1 MHLRALSLR
10 DFRSWREFAVELEP
24 GITVF
29 TGRNGYGKTN
39 IVEAVGYLSTLSSH
53 RVSGD
58 PPLVRAGA
66 ENARVSAT
74 AVNDGRELTAH
85 LLIAPHA
92 ANLAQLNRTRMKSP
106 RDILGTVRSVFFAP
120 EDLELVKGEPAK
132 RRRYLDDLLAVRRPR
147 LAGARIEYEKILRQ
161 RNALLKTAGSA
172 LRRGY
177 SSADGE
183 AALATLDVWD
193 GRLAGVGALVTAE
206 RVKLA
211 RELVPHVSEA
221 YRTLAPSS
229 RPASMAYR
237 PRVVPE
243 GTPAD
248 QVPDDPE
255 VLEAMLL
262 TRMAE
267 RRRAEIERGRSLV
280 GPHRDDLELLLGNE
294 PAKGFASHGET
305 WSFALALRLASY
317 FLLREDGPDPVL
329 VLDDVFSE
337 LDRHRR
343 EALVGIARE
352 AEQVLITSAVGEEL
366 PESLTDG
373 GFTEHVVTVR
383 DLPDGGRESLLDEHL
398 AESDDAD
405 AGARDDAG
413 DAGAGSPAAS
423 DAAQQREE
431 ESRDDG
437 DHSGGDPR

>member
-1 MHLRALSLR
+1 MHLRALSMR
-10 DFRSWREFAVELEP
+10 DFRSWREFAVDLGP

-53 RVSGD
+53 RVSTD

-66 ENARVSAT
+66 ENARISAT

-106 RDILGTVRSVFFAP
+106 REILGTVRSVFFAP

-132 RRRYLDDLLAVRRPR
+132 RRRYLDDLLAIRRPR

-161 RNALLKTAGSA
+161 RNALLKSAGSA

-193 GRLAGVGALVTAE
+193 GRLAGAGALVTAE

-211 RELVPHVSEA
+211 RELAPLVAEA

-229 RPASMAYR
+229 RPASVEHR
-237 PRVVPE
+237 PRVV
-243 GTPAD
+243 AD
-248 QVPDDPE
+248 GAEVPDDPE
-255 VLEAMLL
+255 ILEAMLL
-262 TRMAE
+262 TAMA
-267 RRRAEIERGRSLV
+267 RRRREEIERGRSLV
-280 GPHRDDLELLLGNE
+280 GPHRDDLALLLGDE

-317 FLLREDGPDPVL
+317 FLLREEGPDPIL

-373 GFTEHVVTVR
+373 GFAEHVVTVR
-383 DLPDGGRESLLDEHL
+383 DLPGGGRESVLD
-398 AESDDAD
+398 APS
-405 AGARDDAG
+405 
-413 DAGAGSPAAS
+413 
-423 DAAQQREE
+423 
-431 ESRDDG
+431 
-437 DHSGGDPR
+437 

>member
-1 MHLRALSLR
+1 MHLRALSMR
-10 DFRSWREFAVELEP
+10 DFRSWREFAVDLEP

-53 RVSGD
+53 RVSTD

-66 ENARVSAT
+66 ENARISAT

-106 RDILGTVRSVFFAP
+106 REILGTVRSVFFAP

-132 RRRYLDDLLAVRRPR
+132 RRRYLDDLLAIRRPR

-161 RNALLKTAGSA
+161 RNALLKSTGAA

-177 SSADGE
+177 SSADGD

-193 GRLAGVGALVTAE
+193 GRLAGAGALVTAE

-211 RELVPHVSEA
+211 RELAPLVAEA

-229 RPASMAYR
+229 RPASVEHR
-237 PRVVPE
+237 PRVV
-243 GTPAD
+243 AD
-248 QVPDDPE
+248 GAEVPDDPE
-255 VLEAMLL
+255 ILEAMLL
-262 TRMAE
+262 TAMA
-267 RRRAEIERGRSLV
+267 RRRREEIERGRSLV
-280 GPHRDDLELLLGNE
+280 GPHRDDLALLLGDE

-317 FLLREDGPDPVL
+317 FLLREEGPDPIL

-373 GFTEHVVTVR
+373 GFAEHVVTVR
-383 DLPDGGRESLLDEHL
+383 DLPGGGRESVLD
-398 AESDDAD
+398 APS
-405 AGARDDAG
+405 
-413 DAGAGSPAAS
+413 
-423 DAAQQREE
+423 
-431 ESRDDG
+431 
-437 DHSGGDPR
+437 

>member
-1 MHLRALSLR
+1 MHLRALSMR
-10 DFRSWREFAVELEP
+10 DFRSWREFAVDLEP

-53 RVSGD
+53 RVSTD

-66 ENARVSAT
+66 ENARISAT

-106 RDILGTVRSVFFAP
+106 REILGTVRSVFFAP

-132 RRRYLDDLLAVRRPR
+132 RRRYLDDLLAIRRPR

-161 RNALLKTAGSA
+161 RNALLKSAGSA

-177 SSADGE
+177 SSADGD

-193 GRLAGVGALVTAE
+193 GRLAGAGALVTAE

-211 RELVPHVSEA
+211 RELAPLVAEA

-229 RPASMAYR
+229 RPASVEHR
-237 PRVVPE
+237 PRVV
-243 GTPAD
+243 AD
-248 QVPDDPE
+248 GAEVPDDPE
-255 VLEAMLL
+255 ILEAMLL
-262 TRMAE
+262 TAMA
-267 RRRAEIERGRSLV
+267 RRRREEIERGRSLV
-280 GPHRDDLELLLGNE
+280 GPHRDDLALLLGDE

-317 FLLREDGPDPVL
+317 FLLREEGPDPIL

-373 GFTEHVVTVR
+373 GFAEHVVTVR
-383 DLPDGGRESLLDEHL
+383 DLPGGGRESVLD
-398 AESDDAD
+398 APS
-405 AGARDDAG
+405 
-413 DAGAGSPAAS
+413 
-423 DAAQQREE
+423 
-431 ESRDDG
+431 
-437 DHSGGDPR
+437 

>member
-1 MHLRALSLR
+1 MHLRALSMR
-10 DFRSWREFAVELEP
+10 DFRSWREFAVDLEP

-53 RVSGD
+53 RVSTD

-66 ENARVSAT
+66 ENARISAT

-106 RDILGTVRSVFFAP
+106 REILGTVRSVFFAP

-132 RRRYLDDLLAVRRPR
+132 RRRYLDDLLAIRRPR

-161 RNALLKTAGSA
+161 RNALLKSAGAA

-193 GRLAGVGALVTAE
+193 GRLAGAGALVTAE

-211 RELVPHVSEA
+211 RELAPLVAEA

-229 RPASMAYR
+229 RPASVEHR
-237 PRVVPE
+237 PRVV
-243 GTPAD
+243 AD
-248 QVPDDPE
+248 GAEVPDDPE
-255 VLEAMLL
+255 ILEAMLL
-262 TRMAE
+262 TAMA
-267 RRRAEIERGRSLV
+267 RRRREEIERGRSLV
-280 GPHRDDLELLLGNE
+280 GPHRDDLALLLGDE

-317 FLLREDGPDPVL
+317 FLLREEGPDPIL

-373 GFTEHVVTVR
+373 GFAEHVVTVR
-383 DLPDGGRESLLDEHL
+383 DLPGGGRESVLD
-398 AESDDAD
+398 APS
-405 AGARDDAG
+405 
-413 DAGAGSPAAS
+413 
-423 DAAQQREE
+423 
-431 ESRDDG
+431 
-437 DHSGGDPR
+437 

>member
-1 MHLRALSLR
+1 MHLRALSMR
-10 DFRSWREFAVELEP
+10 DFRSWREFAVDLEP

-53 RVSGD
+53 RVSTD

-66 ENARVSAT
+66 ENARISAT

-106 RDILGTVRSVFFAP
+106 REILGTVRSVFFAP

-132 RRRYLDDLLAVRRPR
+132 RRRYLDDLLAIRRPR

-161 RNALLKTAGSA
+161 RNALLKSAGAA

-177 SSADGE
+177 SSADGD

-193 GRLAGVGALVTAE
+193 GRLAGAGALVTAE

-211 RELVPHVSEA
+211 RELTPLVAEA

-229 RPASMAYR
+229 RPASVEHR
-237 PRVVPE
+237 PRVV
-243 GTPAD
+243 AD
-248 QVPDDPE
+248 GAEVPDDPE
-255 VLEAMLL
+255 ILEAMLL
-262 TRMAE
+262 TAMA
-267 RRRAEIERGRSLV
+267 RRRREEIERGRSLV
-280 GPHRDDLELLLGNE
+280 GPHRDDLALLLGDE

-317 FLLREDGPDPVL
+317 FLLREEGPDPIL

-373 GFTEHVVTVR
+373 GFAEHVVTVR
-383 DLPDGGRESLLDEHL
+383 DLPGGGRESVLD
-398 AESDDAD
+398 APS
-405 AGARDDAG
+405 
-413 DAGAGSPAAS
+413 
-423 DAAQQREE
+423 
-431 ESRDDG
+431 
-437 DHSGGDPR
+437 

>member
-1 MHLRALSLR
+1 MHLRALSMR
-10 DFRSWREFAVELEP
+10 DFRSWREFAVDLEP

-53 RVSGD
+53 RVSTD

-66 ENARVSAT
+66 ENARISAT

-106 RDILGTVRSVFFAP
+106 REILGTVRSVFFAP

-132 RRRYLDDLLAVRRPR
+132 RRRYLDDLLAIRRPR

-161 RNALLKTAGSA
+161 RNALLKSAGSA

-193 GRLAGVGALVTAE
+193 GRLAGAGALVTAE

-211 RELVPHVSEA
+211 RELAPLVAEA

-229 RPASMAYR
+229 RPASVEHR
-237 PRVVPE
+237 PRVV
-243 GTPAD
+243 AD
-248 QVPDDPE
+248 GAEVPDDPE
-255 VLEAMLL
+255 ILEAMLL
-262 TRMAE
+262 TAMA
-267 RRRAEIERGRSLV
+267 RRRREEIERGRSLV
-280 GPHRDDLELLLGNE
+280 GPHRDDLALLLGDE

-317 FLLREDGPDPVL
+317 FLLREEGPDPIL

-373 GFTEHVVTVR
+373 GFAEHVVTVR
-383 DLPDGGRESLLDEHL
+383 DLPGGGRESVLD
-398 AESDDAD
+398 APS
-405 AGARDDAG
+405 
-413 DAGAGSPAAS
+413 
-423 DAAQQREE
+423 
-431 ESRDDG
+431 
-437 DHSGGDPR
+437 

>member
-1 MHLRALSLR
+1 MHLRALSMR
-10 DFRSWREFAVELEP
+10 DFRSWREFAVDLEP

-53 RVSGD
+53 RVSTD

-66 ENARVSAT
+66 ENARISAT

-106 RDILGTVRSVFFAP
+106 REILGTVRSVFFAP

-132 RRRYLDDLLAVRRPR
+132 RRRYLDDLLAIRRPR

-161 RNALLKTAGSA
+161 RNALLKSAGSA

-177 SSADGE
+177 SSADGD

-193 GRLAGVGALVTAE
+193 GRLAGAGALVTTE

-211 RELVPHVSEA
+211 RELAPLVAEA

-229 RPASMAYR
+229 RPASVEHR
-237 PRVVPE
+237 PRVV
-243 GTPAD
+243 AD
-248 QVPDDPE
+248 GAEVPDDPE
-255 VLEAMLL
+255 ILEAMLL
-262 TRMAE
+262 TAMA
-267 RRRAEIERGRSLV
+267 RRRREEIERGRSLV
-280 GPHRDDLELLLGNE
+280 GPHRDDLALLLGDE

-317 FLLREDGPDPVL
+317 FLLREEGPDPIL

-366 PESLTDG
+366 PGSLTDG
-373 GFTEHVVTVR
+373 GFAEHVVTVR
-383 DLPDGGRESLLDEHL
+383 DLPGGGRESVLD
-398 AESDDAD
+398 APS
-405 AGARDDAG
+405 
-413 DAGAGSPAAS
+413 
-423 DAAQQREE
+423 
-431 ESRDDG
+431 
-437 DHSGGDPR
+437 

>member
-1 MHLRALSLR
+1 MHLRALSMR
-10 DFRSWREFAVELEP
+10 DFRSWREFAVDLEP

-53 RVSGD
+53 RVSTD

-66 ENARVSAT
+66 ENARISAT

-106 RDILGTVRSVFFAP
+106 REILGTVRSVFFAP

-132 RRRYLDDLLAVRRPR
+132 RRRYLDDLLAIRRPR

-161 RNALLKTAGSA
+161 RNALLKSAGAA

-177 SSADGE
+177 SSADGD

-193 GRLAGVGALVTAE
+193 GRLAGAGALVTAE

-211 RELVPHVSEA
+211 RELAPLVAEA

-229 RPASMAYR
+229 RPASVEHR
-237 PRVVPE
+237 PRVV
-243 GTPAD
+243 AD
-248 QVPDDPE
+248 GAEVPDDPE
-255 VLEAMLL
+255 ILEAMLL
-262 TRMAE
+262 TAMA
-267 RRRAEIERGRSLV
+267 RRRREEIERGRSLV
-280 GPHRDDLELLLGNE
+280 GPHRDDLALLLGDE

-317 FLLREDGPDPVL
+317 FLLREEGPDPIL

-373 GFTEHVVTVR
+373 GFAEHVVTVR
-383 DLPDGGRESLLDEHL
+383 DLPGGGRESVLD
-398 AESDDAD
+398 APS
-405 AGARDDAG
+405 
-413 DAGAGSPAAS
+413 
-423 DAAQQREE
+423 
-431 ESRDDG
+431 
-437 DHSGGDPR
+437 